1 MAPEIASFPT
11 LEGFDPL
18 SPEFLRNPALMIKRA
33 QQTTPTFYYP
43 DLRMWVITRYDDICR
58 AARDW
63 ETFSSRAT
71 SFVPPPDDLK
81 HRIPEDFIDNHFISL
96 DPPDHTADRRAVTRP
111 FLPSELRKQEANI
124 RGIAN
129 QLIDGFIDRGRCNFM
144 QDFCYPLSLNVI
156 MGLLGLPTERA
167 ADYREWTE
175 DLFSVLTPKSP
186 DAVTKPMSEEERR
199 ERWSR
204 LAEGQAFFEN
214 FVAERVTCPVGDLT
228 SDILQATDADGNP
241 AIPTARVVRKL
252 HELVA
257 AGNDTTANLMGLML
271 LQLDAHPDQAR
282 EVRQDPTLLE
292 NVVEETL
299 RLRGTS
305 PGLFRITTR
314 DVDVDGVTI
323 PANSLVWLL
332 YIAGGLDES
341 HFPDSERWDIHRPNR
356 AKHLAF
362 GHGRHTC
369 LGNPLA
375 RLEAR
380 VAFEELFKRIPD
392 IRPVANQNIEF
403 LPVLT
408 VTMINHLDAEWTP
421 QTDAQSPA

>member
-1 MAPEIASFPT
+1 MAQDTASFPT

-18 SPEFLRNPALMIKRA
+18 GPEFLSNPAPIIKRA
-33 QQTTPTFYYP
+33 QQTVPIFYYP
-43 DLRMWVITRYDDICR
+43 DLRMWVITRYDDICY

-63 ETFSSRAT
+63 ETFSSHAT
-71 SFVPPPDDLK
+71 SFVPPPNDLK
-81 HRIPEDFIDNHFISL
+81 HRIPDDYINNHFISL
-96 DPPDHTADRRAVTRP
+96 DPPEHTADRSAVNRP
-111 FLPSELRKQEANI
+111 FLPSELRKQEDNI
-124 RGIAN
+124 RRIAN
-129 QLIDGFIDRGRCNFM
+129 DLIDQFIDRGRCDFM
-144 QDFCYPLSLNVI
+144 QEFCYPLSLNVI
-156 MGLLGLPTERA
+156 MGLTGMPVERA
-167 ADYREWTE
+167 DDYRIWTE
-175 DLFSVLTPKSP
+175 DLFSVLTPKTA

-199 ERWSR
+199 ERWTR
-204 LAEGQAFFEN
+204 LAEGQEFFEN
-214 FVAERVTCPVGDLT
+214 FVAERARCPMGDLT
-228 SDILQATDADGNP
+228 STILQKTDAAGQP
-241 AIPTARVVRKL
+241 AIPIPRIVRKL

-271 LQLDAHPDQAR
+271 LQLAAYPDQDK
-282 EVRQDPTLLE
+282 EVRADPALLS

-305 PGLFRITTR
+305 PGLFRITTK
-314 DVDVDGVTI
+314 DVDINGTLI
-323 PANSLVWLL
+323 PKDSLVWLL
-332 YIAGGLDES
+332 YIGGGLDES

-356 AKHLAF
+356 DKHLAF

-392 IRPVANQNIEF
+392 IRVVPNQKIEF

-408 VTMINHLDAEWTP
+408 VTTMNHLEAEWALSGK
-421 QTDAQSPA
+421 Q